1 MLHEKLSELKSQAG
15 MTAQQIAEKGHV
27 PASTVSRV
35 LSGQTPD
42 PSFQTVTAIVQA
54 LGGSVDELLG
64 LSAPPAPPCQHH
76 EELERLLAEKDAR
89 LKDKDRI
96 ICVLIIACAILAT
109 VAFGYL
115 IWDATHPTQGM
126 ITY

>member
-1 MLHEKLSELKSQAG
+1 MLHEKLSELKTQAG

-35 LSGQTPD
+35 LSSQTPD
-42 PSFQTVTAIVQA
+42 PSFQTVSAIVQA
-54 LGGSVDELLG
+54 LGGSMDALLG
-64 LSAPPAPPCQHH
+64 LPAPSAPPDRH

-89 LKDKDRI
+89 LKDKDRA
-96 ICVLIIACAILAT
+96 ICVLIIACALLAI
-109 VAFGYL
+109 VAIGYL

-126 ITY
+126 IQY

>member
-1 MLHEKLSELKSQAG
+1 MLHEKLSELKTQAG

-42 PSFQTVTAIVQA
+42 PSFQTVSAIVQA
-54 LGGSVDELLG
+54 LGGSMDALLG
-64 LSAPPAPPCQHH
+64 LPAPSAPPDRH

-89 LKDKDRI
+89 LKDKDRA
-96 ICVLIIACAILAT
+96 ICVLIIACALLAI
-109 VAFGYL
+109 VAIGYL

-126 ITY
+126 IQY